1 MSLFSGSSRGSG
13 AGDGRVA
20 RPGAVRRR
28 MPHGC
33 DHVLIQPISTALAEW
48 LGCRGCKEAGG
59 GWAAVQG
66 APGRALVKETKCQD
80 N

>member
-1 MSLFSGSSRGSG
+1 
-13 AGDGRVA
+13 
-20 RPGAVRRR
+20 

-59 GWAAVQG
+59 GRAAVQG
-66 APGRALVKETKCQD
+66 APGRALVKETKCQE